1 MTIAIACIAANAAL
15 VFLLGFWVSIQRSV
29 GDKVIYHGETLSP
42 ESALAK
48 AIRAHGNA
56 SEYAGVIIGVIL
68 ATIMIVTMKEDGVWP
83 VWITSAIIAVTAARW
98 LHAIGCLT
106 CETLAK
112 PHPLKAIGAIVTYI
126 GGAALAI
133 GLVV

>member
-1 MTIAIACIAANAAL
+1 MTIAIACIAANAVL
-15 VFLLGFWVSIQRSV
+15 VFLLGFWVSIQRST

-42 ESALAK
+42 ESGLAK

-56 SEYAGVIIGVIL
+56 SEYAGVIIGLIL
-68 ATIMIVTMKEDGVWP
+68 ATIMIVTMTEEGQWP
-83 VWITSAIIAVTAARW
+83 IWTTYTIIAVTAARW
-98 LHAIGCLT
+98 LHALGCLS
-106 CETLAK
+106 CKTLAK
-112 PHPLKAIGAIVTYI
+112 PHPLKAIGAIVTYL